1 MLDKFSFDKIRLI
14 VSISDLLFENITI
27 GWLVDLINKQ
37 IKGTIDFVSDMFN
50 VF

>member
-1 MLDKFSFDKIRLI
+1 
-14 VSISDLLFENITI
+14 
-27 GWLVDLINKQ
+27 VDLINKQ